1 MGRNGVGD
9 RGAAFDEEVRGII
22 SLRLFSA
29 REAGAL
35 LSRVRGARGWEC
47 APVGAEE
54 PGGVYGAVTMRE
66 ERSADALAPGWRSPL
81 AREFDAAMGRVI
93 KPVTNRF
100 WGTRLARHTSTHFV
114 RYSPG
119 DFYLPHAD
127 TTPEE
132 DYRYFTVLCYLNDD
146 FEGGQTSFPHLG
158 YSVEPRAGKA
168 VVFPSSYL
176 HGAEPVTSGEKYV
189 VVSWLTGPP
198 PVRWL

>member
-1 MGRNGVGD
+1 MSKGGTGGRA
-9 RGAAFDEEVRGII
+9 AAFEEEVRGVI

-29 REAGAL
+29 RQAGAL
-35 LSRVRGARGWEC
+35 LSRVRAARGWEC
-47 APVGAEE
+47 APVGNEG
-54 PGGVYGAVTMRE
+54 PGSAAVVRE
-66 ERSADALAPGWRSPL
+66 ERSADALAPGRRSPL
-81 AREFDAAMGRVI
+81 AREFDAAMERVV
-93 KPVTNRF
+93 KPTTNRF

-119 DFYLPHAD
+119 DFYLPHSD

-158 YSVEPRAGKA
+158 HSVEPRAGKA

-189 VVSWLTGPP
+189 VVSWLTGPL